1 LPICKLFRALKPTFY
16 PLLVRLLICFV
27 LLGTTAN
34 VHAQDNRIPAAPST
48 PADTIRPALEP
59 VPGLAPASNTTTDT
73 IAVNRQATGDIK
85 TSIKYDA
92 EDSIRF
98 DVENHTVYL
107 YGDAKID
114 YGDIALTAEYIIINW
129 TTSTLTARG
138 GLDSLGKK
146 KGTPVFKQG
155 AETFVVEH
163 IKYNFK
169 TRKALISGVVT
180 QQGEGYLHG
189 ETIKKNE
196 NDELFVRHAQYT
208 TCNLEH
214 PHFYIRANKIK
225 VIPDDKLISGPFNLV
240 ISDVPTPLGF
250 AFGMFPTPRKQS
262 SGIVMPAY
270 GEALDR
276 GFFLRNGG
284 YYWAVN
290 DYLGINVLGDIYS
303 RGGYG
308 LSSMINYRSRYKYDG
323 RFNVRYNRQVRGD
336 EITANRAVDS
346 NFWVDWS
353 HTPQTKGTSRFSTSV
368 SAGTSRFN
376 QLNSWDAQNYLSN
389 TFRSNVSWSKTF
401 TGTPFNLSANLRQ
414 DQNTRTGEM
423 NFILPDVNFAMNRI
437 YPFKKAD
444 APANT
449 WYQNINI
456 AYNFNASNRIS
467 NAAVQPPAF
476 SNNPSAERVAS
487 RADSVLPFTMAN
499 LPDILQRTQVGGR
512 HSIPITTSVTL
523 FKFFNLNPS
532 VNYEEFWYLRRQVY
546 TGWTPETPQ
555 VQAEMINGFS
565 RAYSFNTNAGLTT
578 RLYGTYF
585 IKGKNVEAVRHVM
598 TPTINFNY
606 RPDFSD
612 PRFGIYQEVRVDEIG
627 NTQRF
632 SPFQNSM
639 FGGPASGRSGGIGL
653 LLNNNVEMKVRSK
666 GDTAAKFTK
675 VSLLDDFGISTNYN
689 FLADSN
695 NLSDINLTART
706 RILNSIDIMVNAI
719 MDPYGYRL
727 ENRNQDGRP
736 VQYRQTSFAVARGE
750 GLATLTSANFS
761 LSTNFNPDALK
772 RKSAPRQR
780 PPLDNV
786 GEEQLRQ
793 INMNPDMYVDFNI
806 PWSLFVSYN
815 FNYTRRGYEE
825 ANVVQSLSFN
835 GDISLTEK
843 WKISGSSAFDFEA
856 RNFSFTTLNIHR
868 DLHCWDMRFSWIP
881 FGPRQSYTF
890 DINVKASIL
899 QDLKLSRRRH
909 WFDR

>member
-1 LPICKLFRALKPTFY
+1 MPICKLFRALKPLLY
-16 PLLVRLLICFV
+16 PLFVRLLVCLV
-27 LLGTTAN
+27 LLSAALQ
-34 VHAQDNRIPAAPST
+34 VHAQNNRPATAPG
-48 PADTIRPALEP
+48 DTTRPALQP
-59 VPGLAPASNTTTDT
+59 VPGLAPASNSVTDT
-73 IAVNRQATGDIK
+73 ISVNAQPTGDIK

-98 DVENHTVYL
+98 DVENHIVYL

-114 YGDIALTAEYIIINW
+114 YGDIALTAQYITINW
-129 TTSTLTARG
+129 TTNTLTARG

-146 KGTPVFKQG
+146 IGTPVFKQG
-155 AETFVVEH
+155 TETFVVEH
-163 IKYNFK
+163 IKYNFRS
-169 TRKALISGVVT
+169 RKALISGVVT

-196 NDELFVRHAQYT
+196 WDELFVRHAHYT

-225 VIPDDKLISGPFNLV
+225 VIPNDKLISGPFNLV

-290 DYLGINVLGDIYS
+290 DYLGINLLGDIYS

-308 LSSMINYRSRYKYDG
+308 LSSMINYRNRYKYDG
-323 RFNVRYNRQVRGD
+323 RFNVRYNRQVRGETQID
-336 EITANRAVDS
+336 RAVDS

-353 HTPQTKGTSRFSTSV
+353 HTPQSKGTSRFSTSV

-389 TFRSNVSWSKTF
+389 TFRSNISWSKTF

-444 APANT
+444 SPSRT
-449 WYQNINI
+449 WYHNINV

-467 NAAVQPPAF
+467 NAPVQNPAF
-476 SNNPSAERVAS
+476 SNNPSAERVPS
-487 RADSVLPFTMAN
+487 RADSVLAFNMAN
-499 LPDILQRTQVGGR
+499 LPEILQRTQAGGR

-523 FKFFNLNPS
+523 FRFFNLNPS
-532 VNYEEFWYLRRQVY
+532 VNYEEFWYLRRQVFRY
-546 TGWTPETPQ
+546 NERSEQ
-555 VQAEMINGFS
+555 IESEMVNGFA

-578 RLYGTYF
+578 RVYGTYF
-585 IKGKNVEAVRHVM
+585 VKGKRVEAIRHVM
-598 TPTINFNY
+598 TPTFNFNY

-612 PRFGIYQEVRVDEIG
+612 PRWGIYQQVQLGENG
-627 NTQRF
+627 PTQRF
-632 SPFQNSM
+632 SPFQSSM
-639 FGGPASGRSGGIGL
+639 FGGPSAGRSGGIGF
-653 LLNNNVEMKVRSK
+653 LLNNNLEMKVRAK
-666 GDTAAKFTK
+666 GDTATKFTK

-706 RILNSIDIMVNAI
+706 RILNSVDIMANAI
-719 MDPYGYRL
+719 LDPYGYWVSNISQVNGER
-727 ENRNQDGRP
+727 RYT
-736 VQYRQTSFAVARGE
+736 QYRQKTYAITRGE
-750 GLATLTSANFS
+750 GLASLASINFS
-761 LSTNFNPDALK
+761 LSTNFNPEALK
-772 RKSAPRQR
+772 RKTAPRQR
-780 PPLDNV
+780 PQLDLAS
-786 GEEQLRQ
+786 EEQLRQ

-806 PWSLFVSYN
+806 PWSLFMSYN
-815 FNYTRRGYEE
+815 INYSKRGFDE
-825 ANVVQSLSFN
+825 ARVVQSLSFN